1 MVYAVINS
9 QTNVVE
15 NTIVWDGVSPWA
27 PPENCYVEPI
37 TNPHA
42 GIGWSFA
49 NGEWIAPTPQT
60 ENL

>member
-1 MVYAVINS
+1 MNYAVINS

-15 NTIVWDGVSPWA
+15 NSIVWDGISPWA
-27 PPENCYVEPI
+27 PPENCYVEPLA
-37 TNPHA
+37 NLYV
-42 GIGWSFA
+42 GIGWTFV